1 MAWTPYPAYTFAN
14 PSQPGAVGQGQIGSA
29 QNLQAIA
36 QVTTPYSSGA
46 VTGLK
51 ALAGYMGGQAEA
63 NQPSTPVQAGQA
75 PPSLLAQVLRGTI
88 GTDGQAAAA
97 PDPAAG
103 QDDPTG
109 LLSSTNPNAG
119 WAQAGQGVGQ
129 VIGRKSDRRLK
140 SDVTCIGALPNGL
153 PVYRYRLEDGPFEIG
168 LMADEVMA
176 LHPAAVWTDPT
187 DGFLRVDYSR
197 AVL

>member
-14 PSQPGAVGQGQIGSA
+14 PNQPSATGQGQIGSA

-36 QVTTPYSSGA
+36 QATTPYSSGL
-46 VTGLK
+46 VTGMK

-63 NQPSTPVQAGQA
+63 NQPAAPAQGQA
-75 PPSLLAQVLRGTI
+75 SPSLLAQVLRGTI
-88 GTDGQAAAA
+88 GTDGQAAA
-97 PDPAAG
+97 PDPSAA
-103 QDDPTG
+103 QDDTAG

-129 VIGRKSDRRLK
+129 VVGRKSDRRLK

-153 PVYRYRLEDGPFEIG
+153 PVYRYRLEGGPFEIG

-187 DGFLRVDYSR
+187 DGFLRVEYSK

>member
-1 MAWTPYPAYTFAN
+1 MAWTPYPAYTFPN
-14 PSQPGAVGQGQIGSA
+14 PNQSGAAGQGQIGSA

-36 QVTTPYSSGA
+36 QATTPYSSGA

-63 NQPSTPVQAGQA
+63 NQSATVAQAGQA
-75 PPSLLAQVLRGTI
+75 SPGLLAQVLRGTI
-88 GTDGQAAAA
+88 GTDGQAPA
-97 PDPAAG
+97 PESA

-129 VIGRKSDRRLK
+129 VVGRKSDRRLK

-153 PVYRYRLEDGPFEIG
+153 PVYRYCLEGGPFEIG

-176 LHPAAVWTDPT
+176 LHPAAVWTDST

>member
-1 MAWTPYPAYTFAN
+1 MAWTPYPAYTLAN
-14 PSQPGAVGQGQIGSA
+14 PNQPGAAGQGQVGSA

-36 QVTTPYSSGA
+36 QATTPYSSGL
-46 VTGLK
+46 VTGMK
-51 ALAGYMGGQAEA
+51 ALAGYMSGQAEA
-63 NQPSTPVQAGQA
+63 NQPAAPAQGQA
-75 PPSLLAQVLRGTI
+75 SPSLLAQVLRGTI
-88 GTDGQAAAA
+88 GTDGQAAA
-97 PDPAAG
+97 PDPSAA
-103 QDDPTG
+103 QDDTAG

-129 VIGRKSDRRLK
+129 VVGRKSDRRLK

-153 PVYRYRLEDGPFEIG
+153 PVYRYRLEGGPFEIG

-187 DGFLRVDYSR
+187 DGFLRVEYSK